1 MIVLFSKEFEL
12 ITQDIAMNTE
22 FMKLNDFRHHGIS
35 RLDHSYRVAYYSY
48 KIMKFLRLNYVEG
61 TRAALLH
68 DFFTDDVE
76 NLGSFNRLIKH
87 PICALENAKNHF
99 DISPL
104 QEDIIVK
111 HMFPVTIRPPKY
123 LETVVVDLVD
133 DVASIYE
140 RVSGVTHEVSYTTM
154 VLVSMITNFIRFL

>member
-1 MIVLFSKEFEL
+1 MILLFSKEFEL
-12 ITQDIAMNTE
+12 ITKDISINSE
-22 FMKLNDFRHHGIS
+22 FMKLNNCVHHGIS

-48 KIMKFLRLNYVEG
+48 KIMKFLKLNYVDG

-68 DFFTDDVE
+68 DFFIDDVVD
-76 NLGSFNRLIKH
+76 LGSIDRLRKH
-87 PICALENAKNHF
+87 PICALENAKKYF

-123 LETVVVDLVD
+123 LESIIVDLVD

-140 RVSGVTHEVSYTTM
+140 RVSGITHELGYTTM
-154 VLVSMITNFIRFL
+154 VVVTMITNFIKII

>member
-12 ITQDIAMNTE
+12 ITQDIAMNAE
-22 FMKLNDFRHHGIS
+22 FMKLNDCRHHGIS

-76 NLGSFNRLIKH
+76 NLGSINRLRKH

>member
-12 ITQDIAMNTE
+12 ITHDISLNSE
-22 FMKLNDFRHHGIS
+22 FMKLNDCKHHGIS

-68 DFFTDDVE
+68 DFFTDDVSE
-76 NLGSFNRLIKH
+76 LGSINRLTKH
-87 PICALENAKNHF
+87 PKCALENAKKHF

-111 HMFPVTIRPPKY
+111 HMFPVTLTPPKY
-123 LETVVVDLVD
+123 LESVIVDVVD

-140 RVSGVTHEVSYTTM
+140 RVSGVTHEVGYTTM
-154 VLVSMITNFIRFL
+154 VVISMITNFIKFL

>member
-1 MIVLFSKEFEL
+1 MFSKEFEL
-12 ITQDIAMNTE
+12 ITQDIAMNAE
-22 FMKLNDFRHHGIS
+22 FMKLNDCRHHGIS

-76 NLGSFNRLIKH
+76 NLGSINRLRKH

>member
-1 MIVLFSKEFEL
+1 MIVLFFKEFEL
-12 ITQDIAMNTE
+12 ITHDISLNSE
-22 FMKLNDFRHHGIS
+22 FMKLNDCRHHGIS

-48 KIMKFLRLNYVEG
+48 KIMKFLKLNYVEG

-68 DFFTDDVE
+68 DFFTDDVSE
-76 NLGSFNRLIKH
+76 LGSINRLRKH
-87 PICALENAKNHF
+87 PICALENAKKHF

-123 LETVVVDLVD
+123 LETVIVDVVD

-140 RVSGVTHEVSYTTM
+140 RVSGVTHEVNYTTM
-154 VLVSMITNFIRFL
+154 VVISMITNFIKFL